1 MISFKN
7 LINKNAMS
15 NGLAA
20 LALGKGAYIHGAD
33 FSRNGGVVVLAEW
46 RGEFVTWKYG
56 NEGFFWGHY
65 YTDDAQSALADFMK
79 RVAE

>member
-15 NGLAA
+15 NGLAS

-33 FSRNGGVVVLAEW
+33 FSRNGDVVVLAEW
-46 RGEFVTWKYG
+46 RGEFVTWLYG
-56 NEGFFWGHY
+56 NESFFWGHY
-65 YTDDAQSALADFMK
+65 HVDDSKSALADFMK
-79 RVAE
+79 RLGK